1 MKHSGAVKCNRL
13 KKMMPYISARCRRA
27 SSPDVH
33 LCEFQTILDSLHRI
47 SAGAVQAYSWNI
59 RHHKREYPRI
69 RIHML
74 VDNMAT
80 VAAAAAILADA
91 FEDIDNIAFVL
102 TVDIDAYYEMVTLD
116 WQR

>member
-1 MKHSGAVKCNRL
+1 
-13 KKMMPYISARCRRA
+13 
-27 SSPDVH
+27 
-33 LCEFQTILDSLHRI
+33 
-47 SAGAVQAYSWNI
+47 
-59 RHHKREYPRI
+59 
-69 RIHML
+69 ML